1 MDKVQTGVLIF
12 LLVILKVFGPTEAP
26 CSTERHCQFNGLK
39 LTSIPQDLPPQGDIL
54 VCEASGIPT
63 PDITVTLPSGLNK
76 TVQSGGR
83 VTENPTTLEPGLE
96 KPTNLTLEPQLD
108 TLRKFTFEPEL
119 DQPTS
124 LTLEPARKPES
135 SNGPTDANSNGC
147 TATDNTDNVTVSQGP
162 TDSNSNGCTATD
174 NTDNLTASQDQTVLG
189 QKIQEQEVLLQY
201 QGQGIRTTRTI
212 TISAHRKFG
221 QLGPPPWSTRPT
233 ALVNSAHR
241 PGQLGPSAWSTRP
254 IALVNSAHHQ
264 INAKHKK
271 NPQGDL
277 YNSMDKVQPG
287 VLIFLL
293 VILKVFGPTE
303 APCSTEHHCQ
313 CNRLK
318 LTSIPQDLPRQG
330 DILVCEA
337 SGIPTPDI
345 TVTLPSGLNKTVQSS
360 GLNKTV
366 QSGGRVTVGANG
378 TIIINVTADADGLY
392 VCTATSPVGST
403 FASLFVYARQE
414 NPKTLEPGLEKPTN
428 LTLEPQLDTLRKLTF
443 EPELDQPT
451 SLTLEP
457 ARKPESSN
465 GPTDSNSNDC
475 TATDNTA
482 NVTANQDQTVLDSQ
496 TWRFLCGSATL
507 PSEGCDPD

>member
-1 MDKVQTGVLIF
+1 MAEIFNTFFHKVIEDLYKSLSGALSPFSPVQFVKKATSTFTFSPITVEFVTEQLTVWDQGTKGGIDKLQKLQNRAGR
-12 LLVILKVFGPTEAP
+12 VILGCDHYTPSDTILHRLGWTPVIEMHKRNKAVLVYKALHEM
-26 CSTERHCQFNGLK
+26 S
-39 LTSIPQDLPPQGDIL
+39 PPH
-54 VCEASGIPT
+54 
-63 PDITVTLPSGLNK
+63 
-76 TVQSGGR
+76 
-83 VTENPTTLEPGLE
+83 
-96 KPTNLTLEPQLD
+96 
-108 TLRKFTFEPEL
+108 
-119 DQPTS
+119 
-124 LTLEPARKPES
+124 
-135 SNGPTDANSNGC
+135 
-147 TATDNTDNVTVSQGP
+147 
-162 TDSNSNGCTATD
+162 
-174 NTDNLTASQDQTVLG
+174 
-189 QKIQEQEVLLQY
+189 
-201 QGQGIRTTRTI
+201 
-212 TISAHRKFG
+212 IS
-221 QLGPPPWSTRPT
+221 
-233 ALVNSAHR
+233 
-241 PGQLGPSAWSTRP
+241 
-254 IALVNSAHHQ
+254 
-264 INAKHKK
+264 
-271 NPQGDL
+271 DL

-303 APCSTEHHCQ
+303 APCSTERYCQ

-318 LTSIPQDLPRQG
+318 LTSIPQDLPRHG

-378 TIIINVTADADGLY
+378 TIIINVTADAAGLY
-392 VCTATSPVGST
+392 VCTATNPVGST

-475 TATDNTA
+475 TATDNTD
-482 NVTANQDQTVLDSQ
+482 NVTANQDQTVLAATPVQQCDVNQSEFPEEELYNSMGKVQ
-496 TWRFLCGSATL
+496 TGVLIFLLVILKVFGPTEAPCVTDYVCKYDNQRLTSVPQDL
-507 PSEGCDPD
+507 PTPHHVSDLSLTKIGLLL